1 MALTSKQEAFARGVA
16 LEKLSLSDAYRAA
29 YDTAKMQP
37 TTVQSEASK
46 LAAHP
51 EVAARI
57 QVVSKRAEA
66 AAVKKAGLTLEASM
80 EEAASLLQDAQALGQ
95 ISAGVAA
102 ATLRAKLAGHL
113 VEKKENTKDMLSDMD
128 VEGLL
133 SVQAEVNARI
143 QRAKDALALVGEVEP
158 VAAPL
163 MRRVI

>member
-1 MALTSKQEAFARGVA
+1 MEKFSRTVA
-16 LEKLSLSDAYRAA
+16 LENQSLTDAYRGA

-57 QVVSKRAEA
+57 QVLSERAQA
-66 AAVKKAGLTLEASM
+66 AAIKKAGLTLEASM
-80 EEAASLLQDAQALGQ
+80 AEAGELLEDAKSLGQ

-113 VEKKENTKDMLSDMD
+113 SERKEEKRD
-128 VEGLL
+128 VLDDIDVAILL
-133 SVQAEVNARI
+133 QMRDEVVQRL
-143 QRAKDALALVGEVEP
+143 QRAKDKLALEDAQRPPGP
-158 VAAPL
+158 DAPTPF
-163 MRRVI
+163 RRVIE